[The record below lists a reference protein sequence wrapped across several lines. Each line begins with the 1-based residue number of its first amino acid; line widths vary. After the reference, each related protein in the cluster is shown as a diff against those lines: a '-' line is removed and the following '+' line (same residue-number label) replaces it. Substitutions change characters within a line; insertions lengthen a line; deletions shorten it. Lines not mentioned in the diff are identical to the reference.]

1 MSSPETLVVILAG
14 GYSSRMG
21 KPKALLSYTGKPQ
34 YLRLLNLADELKMPA
49 VISCRAE
56 QMHDFN
62 EGNLLPDDAEFQ
74 GNGPVSGL
82 LSAHKLFPHS
92 DILLIGCDYPLL
104 TAKHLQSLLS
114 PHYSHTSAVCW
125 KKEDAPKPEPMPAL
139 YKVEALK
146 GIKKRFEQGF
156 YSLSEYLTGNG
167 VHLIEAAA
175 NADFL
180 RSIDTPEE
188 YRNMVDNLN
197 N

>member
-21 KPKALLSYTGKPQ
+21 KPKALLAYSGKPQ
-34 YLRLLNLADELKMPA
+34 YLNLLDLATELKMPA
-49 VISCRAE
+49 VISCREE
-56 QMHDFN
+56 QMHEFS
-62 EGNLLPDDAEFQ
+62 EVNLLPDDAEFQ
-74 GNGPVSGL
+74 GHGPISGL
-82 LSAHKLFPHS
+82 LSSHKQFPQS
-92 DILLIGCDYPLL
+92 DILLLGCDYPLL

-125 KKEDAPKPEPMPAL
+125 KKKNAPKPEPMPAL

-146 GIKKRFEQGF
+146 EIKKRFEQGR

-167 VHLIEAAA
+167 VHLIEATS

-180 RSIDTPEE
+180 RSIDNPED
-188 YRNMVDNLN
+188 YRNIVDNLN